1 MAPVSPSTCAASGC
15 DAIDLAPSRGS
26 LRALRTLRRE
36 VGSEIAIVAGSDS
49 ELAKLHLP
57 AISAVAWDLAEMGR
71 HAATLLLERMR
82 GEAPASHRC
91 LTLPTRLII
100 RDSCRQ
106 LRRHT

>member
-1 MAPVSPSTCAASGC
+1 
-15 DAIDLAPSRGS
+15 

-71 HAATLLLERMR
+71 HAAT
-82 GEAPASHRC
+82 GVDAW
-91 LTLPTRLII
+91 
-100 RDSCRQ
+100 
-106 LRRHT
+106 